1 MAAAPAS
8 VEWEDDLGMTTRVTS
23 TRLVGRAP
31 ELRELSGAFDSSA
44 AGTPSLALLAGES
57 GVGKSRLASELM
69 RVARDSGARVLSGD
83 CVELGEGELP
93 YAPLVGALR
102 RIAREGDPAF
112 DGLPPRQLADLAT
125 ILPVLGGEAREEGG
139 EAEQVRVFEALLALF
154 DAMSEERGLLLVI
167 EDLHWAD
174 SSTRGFVRFLARTL
188 CSERMLVVG
197 TYRSDE
203 LHRRHPLRP
212 LLAELARD
220 PLAHLIELD
229 RLTREEMAEQL
240 EDILGNPA
248 DPGLLQR
255 LYARSEGNPLFTEEL
270 LAVGLDGRG
279 TLPPTLRDALMLRV
293 ERLSDSAQD
302 VLRWLACQSL
312 DDDLLAELTGL
323 DPRELREGLR
333 EAVGSQIAVAHPDAS
348 YGFRHALL
356 REVVYDDLLPGE
368 RSEQHGAIARALE
381 RAMEHEGE
389 RVHLTAEVAHHWLA
403 AGDQPAALT
412 ASLRAATAAERVNA
426 FHESLS
432 LLERA
437 LGLWERVPEPEQAT
451 GLTRIGLLMRAANA
465 ADVTGEAAR
474 QETFLRHTLELV
486 DPESDPSLAA
496 SVLERLSRALWSLN
510 RQEESVD
517 TISRALALL
526 PEADQSHERAALL
539 AALARARMLQS
550 RYGEGIRVSRDTLE
564 VARAIG
570 DRDVEVRALNV
581 LGTALGNQG
590 HIEAGAAALREA
602 LEIAREAGLP
612 REVTNAYINLADI
625 LHVNGRTD
633 EALEVAR
640 VGLETGAPGT
650 RAHDWLTLNVVEF
663 TFYLGRWS
671 EAHEILPP
679 ASRRRYGNQLFVWRM
694 ARAVLA
700 LGEGDLETAR
710 VELDAMDPT
719 ARESTEPQFVGAYG
733 WMRAELE
740 RRSGNLDPAR
750 GAVDDALDQIEY
762 CSDDVARIAGVAAM
776 GVRVEADAA
785 TLARDRREQE
795 AERVALKRAEEQV
808 GRLRLTSEAGGPV
821 ERAELASGEAE
832 YARAIGKDDAALWA
846 AAAEAWA
853 SLQRPYRRVYARWR
867 EAEAL
872 VGADDR
878 AAAAAV
884 ASDALRSA
892 RELGSQWLAAEL
904 ESLAARAR
912 LRLLGPAEDAGPVP
926 EAGEPFGLTPRERQ
940 VLALVAGGATNREIG
955 LELHMAEKTASVH
968 VSRILAKLDVRSR
981 TEAAAVAV
989 RQGLADTSA
998 AV

>member
-1 MAAAPAS
+1 MATAPAG
-8 VEWEDDLGMTTRVTS
+8 VEWEHDRGMATRVTS
-23 TRLVGRAP
+23 TRLIGRAL
-31 ELRELSGAFDSSA
+31 ELRELGAAFESSA
-44 AGTPSLALLAGES
+44 AGTPSLALVAGES

-69 RVARDSGARVLSGD
+69 RAARGSGARVLSGD

-102 RIAREGDPAF
+102 RIARDGDPAF
-112 DGLPPRQLADLAT
+112 DGLPESQLADLAT
-125 ILPVLGGEAREEGG
+125 ILPVLGDAREQGA

-154 DAMSEERGLLLVI
+154 DAMSEQQGLLLVI

-188 CSERMLVVG
+188 CTERILVVC

-229 RLTREEMAEQL
+229 RLTRDEMAEQL
-240 EDILGNPA
+240 QDILGNPA

-293 ERLSDSAQD
+293 ERLSGSAQD

-312 DDDLLAELTGL
+312 DDDLLAELAGL
-323 DPRELREGLR
+323 DPRELRDALR
-333 EAVGSQIAVAHPDAS
+333 EAVGSQIAVAQPDGS

-368 RSEQHGAIARALE
+368 RSEQHGEIARALE

-437 LGLWERVPEPEQAT
+437 LGLWQRVPEPELAT
-451 GLTRIGLLMRAANA
+451 GTTRIELLMRAANA

-526 PEADQSHERAALL
+526 PEGDQSHERAALL

-550 RYGEGIRVSRDTLE
+550 RYGEGIRVSRETLE

-590 HIEAGAAALREA
+590 HIEAGAAPLREA

-625 LHVNGRTD
+625 LHANGRTD

-640 VGLETGAPGT
+640 EGLETGPPGT
-650 RAHDWLTLNVVEF
+650 RGHDWLTLNVVEF
-663 TFYLGRWS
+663 TYALGRWS
-671 EAHEILPP
+671 EAREILPA

-700 LGEGDLETAR
+700 MGEGDLETAR
-710 VELDAMDPT
+710 IELDAMDPT
-719 ARESTEPQFVGAYG
+719 ARDSTEPQFVGAYG

-740 RRSGNLDPAR
+740 RRSGDLDLAR
-750 GAVDDALDQIEY
+750 AAVDDALDQIEY

-776 GVRVEADAA
+776 AVRVEADAA
-785 TLARDRREQE
+785 TLARDRREDE

-832 YARAIGKDDAALWA
+832 YARAVGVDDAALWA
-846 AAAEAWA
+846 ATAEAWG
-853 SLQRPYRRVYARWR
+853 SLKRPYRRVYARWR

-892 RELGSQWLAAEL
+892 RELGSEWLAAEL

-912 LRLLGPAEDAGPVP
+912 LRLLGPAEVAAP
-926 EAGEPFGLTPRERQ
+926 EPAAGEPFGLTPRERQ

>member
-1 MAAAPAS
+1 MA
-8 VEWEDDLGMTTRVTS
+8 TRVTS
-23 TRLVGRAP
+23 TRFVGRAA
-31 ELRELSGAFDSSA
+31 ELAELSGAFEASA
-44 AGTPSLALLAGES
+44 AGTPSLALVAGES
-57 GVGKSRLASELM
+57 GVGKSRLASELTSG
-69 RVARDSGARVLSGD
+69 ARAAGARVLSGD

-102 RIAREGDPAF
+102 RVAREGDPAF
-112 DGLPPRQLADLAT
+112 EVLPASQRADLAT
-125 ILPVLGGEAREEGG
+125 ILPGLGGGAREDGA
-139 EAEQVRVFEALLALF
+139 EAEQVRVFEALLAVF
-154 DAMSEERGLLLVI
+154 DAMAAEQPLVLVI

-188 CSERMLVVG
+188 CAERMLVLG

-220 PLAHLIELD
+220 PLAHLVELE
-229 RLTREEMAEQL
+229 RLSREEMAEQL
-240 EDILGNPA
+240 EDILGSRA
-248 DPGLLQR
+248 DPGLVER
-255 LYARSEGNPLFTEEL
+255 LYSRSEGNPLFTEEL

-293 ERLSDSAQD
+293 ERLSPPAQE

-312 DDDLLAELTGL
+312 DDDLLGQLTGL
-323 DPRELREGLR
+323 DSAQLREGLR
-333 EAVGSQIAVAHPDAS
+333 EAVGSQITVAHADGS

-368 RSEQHGAIARALE
+368 RAELHAAIARALE
-381 RAMEHEGE
+381 QAIEREGE

-412 ASLRAATAAERVNA
+412 ASVRAAAAAEGVNA

-437 LGLWERVPEPEQAT
+437 LGLWDRVPDPERLAGITQ
-451 GLTRIGLLMRAANA
+451 IELLMQAANA

-474 QETFLRHTLELV
+474 QETFLRRTLELV
-486 DPESDPSLAA
+486 DESSEPSRAA
-496 SVLERLSRALWSLN
+496 GVLERLSRALWSLN
-510 RQEESVD
+510 RQEESVE

-539 AALARARMLQS
+539 AALARSRMLQS
-550 RYGEGIRVSRDTLE
+550 RYGEGIRVSRETLE

-590 HIEAGAAALREA
+590 DVEAGAAALREA
-602 LEIAREAGLP
+602 LDTAREAGFP
-612 REVTNAYINLADI
+612 REVTAAYINLADV
-625 LHVNGRTD
+625 LHMSGRTAD
-633 EALEVAR
+633 ALAVAHE
-640 VGLETGAPGT
+640 GLETSAPGT

-663 TFYLGRWS
+663 SYYLGRWA
-671 EAHEILPP
+671 EARELLPP
-679 ASRRRYGNQLFVWRM
+679 SSRRRSGTQLFVWRM

-700 LGEGDLETAR
+700 LGAGDLDTAR
-710 VELDAMDPT
+710 VELDGMERP

-762 CSDDVARIAGVAAM
+762 CSDDVARIAGVA
-776 GVRVEADAA
+776 GTGLRVEADAA
-785 TLARDRREQE
+785 MLARDTRDAE
-795 AERVALKRAEEQV
+795 AERIALRRAEEQL
-808 GRLRLTSEAGGPV
+808 GRLRLTAEAGGPV
-821 ERAELASGEAE
+821 ERAELAGGEAE
-832 YARAIGKDDAALWA
+832 HERAVGTDNPALWS
-846 AAAEAWA
+846 AAAEAWEE
-853 SLQRPYRRVYARWR
+853 LGRPYRRLYSRWR
-867 EAEAL
+867 QAEAL
-872 VGADDR
+872 VRADER
-878 AAAAAV
+878 AAATEV
-884 ASDALRSA
+884 ASTALEAA
-892 RELGSQWLAAEL
+892 RELGSEWLAAEL

-912 LRLLGPAEDAGPVP
+912 LRLPDRGGVDPATDGAAAPD
-926 EAGEPFGLTPRERQ
+926 EPFGLTPRERQ
-940 VLALVAGGATNREIG
+940 VLVLVARGATNREIG

-981 TEAAAVAV
+981 TEAAAVAL
-989 RQGLADTSA
+989 RQGLADTGA
-998 AV
+998 PV